1 LDNLDV
7 DAKQVIADLCHFKNK
22 TGPFCKEYLWAA
34 INDTNGLNWWNAFCS
49 EIELSKIAIKILSLP
64 ATSAAV
70 ERTFS
75 SYKDVHSLK
84 RNRLTNERASKLVF
98 IKHNLQVIY
107 YNL

>member
-1 LDNLDV
+1 
-7 DAKQVIADLCHFKNK
+7 
-22 TGPFCKEYLWAA
+22 LWAA
-34 INDTNGLNWWNAFCS
+34 INDTNGLNWWNAFCL
-49 EIELSKIAIKILSLP
+49 EIELSKLAIKILSLP